1 MKQPLPVGHE
11 LQDLNEELPQAFPP
25 HLALQLHFVA
35 NKESRGVHRT
45 VPRRGSCS
53 RGACCPDPEWL
64 SVGSTTWSPPS
75 TQVKPQFLPVQDFIP
90 ALHIKPEVRKG
101 NWDGTV
107 FPSNEV
113 PGSVISHFLPFLSV
127 LPAPFTL
134 LIPKEL
140 GQSGQGTLEESHWG
154 AGLPSV
160 RPCLHCLHIGFGE
173 VKGPIHSSW
182 LQSRHSLTFN
192 GDIQPEK
199 RTGRHQG

>member
-1 MKQPLPVGHE
+1 MIPLQRSLLSRPREAWWVH
-11 LQDLNEELPQAFPP
+11 
-25 HLALQLHFVA
+25 HLVSSL
-35 NKESRGVHRT
+35 
-45 VPRRGSCS
+45 
-53 RGACCPDPEWL
+53 
-64 SVGSTTWSPPS
+64 S

-101 NWDGTV
+101 NWDGIV

-134 LIPKEL
+134 LIPEEL

-173 VKGPIHSSW
+173 VKGPVHSSW

-199 RTGRHQG
+199 RTGRHQGQGSHQELLFLL